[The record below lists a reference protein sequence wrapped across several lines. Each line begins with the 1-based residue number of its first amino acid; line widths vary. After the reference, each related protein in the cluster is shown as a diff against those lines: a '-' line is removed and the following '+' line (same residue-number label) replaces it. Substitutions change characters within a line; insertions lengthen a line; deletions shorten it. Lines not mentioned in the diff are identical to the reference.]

1 MCDRVFNESSKY
13 KQSVIKIPMSNEDI
27 ITMFD
32 KIGYNIRLD
41 INIEFF
47 WNRIDHH
54 WY

>member
-41 INIEFF
+41 INIDFSFGIE
-47 WNRIDHH
+47 
-54 WY
+54 